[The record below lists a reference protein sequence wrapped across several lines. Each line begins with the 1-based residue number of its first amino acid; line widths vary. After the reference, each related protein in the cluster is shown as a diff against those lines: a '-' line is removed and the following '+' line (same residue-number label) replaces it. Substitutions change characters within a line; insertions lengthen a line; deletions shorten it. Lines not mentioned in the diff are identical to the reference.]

1 MSEAPGGLATKAA
14 PLTSYQK
21 RLFAFLGV
29 ATFFEG
35 YDFFALT
42 QLLTDISLEFELS
55 RTQAGLLLGV
65 INAGTVLAY
74 LLVGKADRWG
84 RRRVLSLTIL
94 GYALFTFMSGLAP
107 NVWVFGVCQLL
118 ARVFLIGEWATSM
131 VVAAEEFPDERR
143 GYVIGVIT
151 AASSLGGVVCAG
163 LVPVLVSAF
172 GWRSVYFAGVLPLL
186 LMAWARRDLK
196 ETALFAGQSAVEARR
211 PLGAIL
217 QTPYRRRVLSL
228 GAIWFLTY
236 VCTQNGVTLWK
247 DYAIREVGHGASTAA
262 MIVTVGAL
270 VSMPLCFLSGRL
282 FDRIG
287 RRPGAVLVYAAVVIG
302 VLGIYGMKDRLP
314 LTLAMIVAMV
324 GLTTVLIVLN
334 AFTTEL
340 FPTNLRGDAFM
351 WSNNLIGRIGYWLSP
366 PIVGFLAENVGWGPV
381 VRATV
386 VFPVIALFLVLA
398 LLPETRGKK
407 LEAAAGL
414 PTARTDP

>member
-1 MSEAPGGLATKAA
+1 MSEAPGSLATNAA

-42 QLLTDISLEFELS
+42 QLLTDISREFELS
-55 RTQAGLLLGV
+55 RAHAGLLLGV

-94 GYALFTFMSGLAP
+94 GYALFTFLSGLAP
-107 NVWVFGVCQLL
+107 NVWVFGACQLL

-131 VVAAEEFPDERR
+131 VVAAEEFPAERR
-143 GYVIGVIT
+143 GSVIGIIT

-163 LVPVLVSAF
+163 LVPVLVNAF

-186 LMAWARRDLK
+186 LMAWARRGLK
-196 ETALFAGQSAVEARR
+196 ETALFAGQSTVEARR
-211 PLGAIL
+211 PLAAIL
-217 QTPYRRRVLSL
+217 RTPHRRRVLSL

-236 VCTQNGVTLWK
+236 ICTQNGVTLWK
-247 DYAIREVGHGASTAA
+247 DYAIREVGHSASVAA
-262 MIVTVGAL
+262 MIITVGAL

-287 RRPGAVLVYAAVVIG
+287 RRPGAVLVYAAVVVG
-302 VLGIYGMKDRLP
+302 VLGIYGATGQLP
-314 LTLAMIVAMV
+314 LMLAMIVAMV

-340 FPTNLRGDAFM
+340 FPTDVRGDAFM

-366 PIVGFLAENVGWGPV
+366 PIVGFLAEEVGWGPV

-386 VFPVIALFLVLA
+386 VFPVIALFLVLS

-407 LEAAAGL
+407 LEATAG
-414 PTARTDP
+414 ARTGT

>member
-1 MSEAPGGLATKAA
+1 MSEPSGDSGPTA
-14 PLTSYQK
+14 PLTPYQR

-42 QLLTDISLEFELS
+42 QLLTDISQEFDLS
-55 RTQAGLLLGV
+55 RAHAGVLLGV

-94 GYALFTFMSGLAP
+94 GYALFTFLSGLSP
-107 NVWVFGVCQLL
+107 NVWVFGLCQLA

-131 VVAAEEFPDERR
+131 VVAAEEFPAERR
-143 GYVIGVIT
+143 GAVLGVIT

-163 LVPVLVSAF
+163 LVPILVGAF

-196 ETALFAGQSAVEARR
+196 ETALFAGQRAVEARR
-211 PLGAIL
+211 PLRAIFG
-217 QTPYRRRVLSL
+217 TPYRRRVLEL
-228 GAIWFLTY
+228 GAVWFLTY

-247 DYAIREVGHGASTAA
+247 DYAIRELSLSGRTAA
-262 MIVTVGAL
+262 MIITVGAL

-287 RRPGAVLVYAAVVIG
+287 RRPGAVLVYAAVVAG
-302 VLGIYGMKDRLP
+302 VLGLYGIRSEVL
-314 LTLAMIVAMV
+314 LALAMIVAMV

-351 WSNNLIGRIGYWLSP
+351 WSNNLIGRVGYWLSP
-366 PIVGFLAENVGWGPV
+366 PIVGIFAEQGGWGPV

-386 VFPVIALFLVLA
+386 IFPVIALFLILS
-398 LLPETRGKK
+398 LLPETRGKE
-407 LEAAAGL
+407 LEEAAGL
-414 PTARTDP
+414 PGGGTAP

>member
-1 MSEAPGGLATKAA
+1 MSDASGGLAAKAA
-14 PLTSYQK
+14 PLTPYQK

-94 GYALFTFMSGLAP
+94 GYALFTFLSGLAP
-107 NVWVFGVCQLL
+107 NVWVFGACQLL

-131 VVAAEEFPDERR
+131 VVAAEEFPATRR
-143 GYVIGVIT
+143 GSVIGVIT

-163 LVPVLVSAF
+163 LVPVLVNAF

-196 ETALFAGQSAVEARR
+196 ETALFAGQAGVETRR

-217 QTPYRRRVLSL
+217 RTPYRRRVLEL

-247 DYAIREVGHGASTAA
+247 DYAIREAGQSASSAA
-262 MIVTVGAL
+262 MIITVGAL

-287 RRPGAVLVYAAVVIG
+287 RRPGAVLVYTAVVAG
-302 VLGIYGMKDRLP
+302 VLGIYGVKGQLP

-351 WSNNLIGRIGYWLSP
+351 WANNLIGRVGYWLSP
-366 PIVGFLAENVGWGPV
+366 PVVGLVAEQGGWGPV

-386 VFPVIALFLVLA
+386 VFPVIALFLVLS
-398 LLPETRGKK
+398 LLPETRGKE
-407 LEAAAGL
+407 LEQAAGL
-414 PTARTDP
+414 PNGGTSS

>member
-1 MSEAPGGLATKAA
+1 MSEKAGDQKPATA
-14 PLTSYQK
+14 PLTHYQR

-42 QLLTDISLEFELS
+42 QLLTNISQEFELT
-55 RTQAGLLLGV
+55 RTHAGLLLGV

-84 RRRVLSLTIL
+84 RRRVLSVTIV
-94 GYALFTFMSGLAP
+94 GYALFTFLSGLAP
-107 NVWVFGVCQLL
+107 NVWVFGACQLL

-131 VVAAEEFPDERR
+131 VVAAEEFPAERR
-143 GYVIGVIT
+143 GSVIGVIT

-163 LVPVLVSAF
+163 LVPILVSAF

-196 ETALFAGQSAVEARR
+196 ETAAFAGQTAVERRR
-211 PLGAIL
+211 PLRAIFA
-217 QTPYRRRVLSL
+217 TPYRRRVLEL

-247 DYAIREVGHGASTAA
+247 DYAIRELSMSGRTAA
-262 MIVTVGAL
+262 MIITVGAL

-287 RRPGAVLVYAAVVIG
+287 RRPGAVLVYAAVVAG
-302 VLGIYGMKDRLP
+302 VLGLYGIRAEVP
-314 LTLAMIVAMV
+314 LALAMIVAMV

-340 FPTNLRGDAFM
+340 FPTELRGDAFM
-351 WSNNLIGRIGYWLSP
+351 WCNNLIGRIGYWLSP
-366 PIVGFLAENVGWGPV
+366 PIVGVLAEQGGWGPV

-386 VFPVIALFLVLA
+386 VFPVIALFLILS
-398 LLPETRGKK
+398 LLPETRGKD
-407 LEAAAGL
+407 LGAAAGL
-414 PTARTDP
+414 PGGSGT

>member
-1 MSEAPGGLATKAA
+1 MSEAPGGTAETKP
-14 PLTSYQK
+14 PLSSYQR

-42 QLLTDISLEFELS
+42 QLLTDISSEFQLS
-55 RTQAGLLLGV
+55 RTGAGLLLGV

-94 GYALFTFMSGLAP
+94 GYALFTFLSGLAP
-107 NVWVFGVCQLL
+107 NVWAFGACQLV

-131 VVAAEEFPDERR
+131 VVAAEEFPAERR
-143 GYVIGVIT
+143 GSVIGVIT

-163 LVPVLVSAF
+163 LVPILVHAF

-186 LMAWARRDLK
+186 LMAWARRSLK
-196 ETALFAGQSAVEARR
+196 ETALFAGQRAVEVQR
-211 PLGAIL
+211 PLSAIFR
-217 QTPYRRRVLSL
+217 TPYRRRVLEL
-228 GAIWFLTY
+228 GAVWFLTY

-247 DYAIREVGHGASTAA
+247 DYAIRELGLTGRTAA
-262 MIVTVGAL
+262 MIITIGAL

-287 RRPGAVLVYAAVVIG
+287 RRPGAVLVYAAVVAG
-302 VLGIYGMKDRLP
+302 VLGLYGIESTFP
-314 LTLAMIVAMV
+314 LAFAMIVAMV
-324 GLTTVLIVLN
+324 GLTTVLIILN

-340 FPTNLRGDAFM
+340 FPTELRGDAFM

-366 PIVGFLAENVGWGPV
+366 PIVGFLAEKVGWGPV

-386 VFPVIALFLVLA
+386 VFPVIALFLVLS
-398 LLPETRGKK
+398 LLPETRGRK
-407 LEAAAGL
+407 LEGAAVL
-414 PTARTDP
+414 PNDGTAS

>member
-1 MSEAPGGLATKAA
+1 MSEAPGGTQAKAA
-14 PLTSYQK
+14 PLSPYQR

-35 YDFFALT
+35 YDFFAIT
-42 QLLTDISLEFELS
+42 QLLTDISAEFQLS

-94 GYALFTFMSGLAP
+94 GYALFTFLSGLAP
-107 NVWVFGVCQLL
+107 NVWVFGACQLL

-131 VVAAEEFPDERR
+131 VVAAEEFPAERR
-143 GYVIGVIT
+143 GAVIGVIT

-172 GWRSVYFAGVLPLL
+172 GWRGVYFAGVVPLV
-186 LMAWARRDLK
+186 LMAWARRDLR
-196 ETALFAGQSAVEARR
+196 ETTLFAERTGVEKHR
-211 PLGAIL
+211 PLTAIFK
-217 QTPYRRRVLSL
+217 TPYRRRVLEL

-247 DYAIREVGHGASTAA
+247 DYAIRELSLPGRTAA
-262 MIVTVGAL
+262 MIITVGAL

-287 RRPGAVLVYAAVVIG
+287 RRPGAVLVYAAVVVG
-302 VLGIYGMKDRLP
+302 VLGLYGVKSTLP
-314 LTLAMIVAMV
+314 LAFAMIVAMV

-340 FPTNLRGDAFM
+340 FPTELRGDAFM

-366 PIVGFLAENVGWGPV
+366 PLVGLLAEDGGWGPV

-386 VFPVIALFLVLA
+386 VFPVIALFLVLS
-398 LLPETRGKK
+398 LLPETRGKE
-407 LEAAAGL
+407 LEQAARL
-414 PTARTDP
+414 ARDGAAS